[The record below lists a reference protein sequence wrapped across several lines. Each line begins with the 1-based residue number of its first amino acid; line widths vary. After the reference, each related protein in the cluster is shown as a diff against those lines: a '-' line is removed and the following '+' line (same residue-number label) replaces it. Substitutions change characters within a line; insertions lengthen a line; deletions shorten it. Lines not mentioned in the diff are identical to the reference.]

1 MKNKLGV
8 MMTCYDEID
17 AVKHSIDQ
25 LRLYYP
31 DIKIYLV
38 TESKKDY
45 NLIFKN
51 YKNIFI
57 SYEDDTM
64 SFYYNIKNLHLVY
77 QNEEIQN
84 NIKKAFHAFIDR
96 VHRAIEYSNSEYM
109 LLMDPDVLIRGELN
123 IPKNKLLLGS
133 LANKNVP
140 QSVRTILSNIDGAIV
155 INEWGATPGLF
166 HSKTFLKAYSKFC
179 SIPNLL
185 DNLVKNWYA
194 MYAHDIIIPILFAL
208 IGEKEHYND
217 DFTECNTDPNWKT
230 NNKNLVHHFKQH
242 YPNATVKFPWFFEHV

>member
-1 MKNKLGV
+1 
-8 MMTCYDEID
+8 
-17 AVKHSIDQ
+17 
-25 LRLYYP
+25 
-31 DIKIYLV
+31 
-38 TESKKDY
+38 
-45 NLIFKN
+45 
-51 YKNIFI
+51 
-57 SYEDDTM
+57 
-64 SFYYNIKNLHLVY
+64 
-77 QNEEIQN
+77 
-84 NIKKAFHAFIDR
+84 
-96 VHRAIEYSNSEYM
+96 M
-109 LLMDPDVLIRGELN
+109 LLIDPDVLIRGELN

-166 HSKTFLKAYSKFC
+166 HSKTFLKAYIKFC

-230 NNKNLVHHFKQH
+230 NNKKLVHHFKQY
-242 YPNATVKFPWFFEHV
+242 YPNARVKFPWFFEHV